1 MNQLA
6 KKKRREK
13 DEEEKLDSEL
23 TCQNSNLVMMEIIIY
38 ICVGYDVEPFSNGSL
53 SRKC

>member
-1 MNQLA
+1 VNQLA
-6 KKKRREK
+6 KKN

-23 TCQNSNLVMMEIIIY
+23 TCQNSNLTMKIIVY
-38 ICVGYDVEPFSNGSL
+38 MCVRYDFEPFSDGSL